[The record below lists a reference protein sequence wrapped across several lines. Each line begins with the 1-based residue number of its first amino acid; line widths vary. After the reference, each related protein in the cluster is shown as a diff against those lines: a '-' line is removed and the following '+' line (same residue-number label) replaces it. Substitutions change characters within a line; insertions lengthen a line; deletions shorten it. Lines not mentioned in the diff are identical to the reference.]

1 MSKKS
6 IPSFN
11 TAKIKEVGVVS
22 LAIRPNQSSQYGV
35 GGLTGK
41 QLQERFDLL
50 AKHTIE
56 HLNEVIKILN
66 SNDVASYISLGER
79 FENYGNEDRQ
89 SLSDFIKDVYTPS
102 GGLVVESPDPTKNKE
117 SLKAILE
124 ELYNF
129 IIALN
134 AYTKISEYITDDPD
148 ATLDD
153 IFAKLSTLE
162 AHNESEDSHPL
173 IIEALGELLALL
185 DSHTTDEEQL
195 AHQDIRDS
203 VDAVEESFESHK
215 TDVTAH
221 GNAIDAKIST
231 HNTSG
236 DAHQDIRAA
245 ISEYYETV
253 VEFMNAVATVL
264 DSDEET
270 LDQMSEIVA
279 YIKANRDVIEL
290 ITEEK
295 VNVGDIVNDLNTSD
309 KNRPLSAAMGVK
321 LAKELTSLVGAVDIL
336 ETNLGETYNDVQNKM
351 PLIENNSGLEKV
363 VTISPNSSSVNLKI
377 YKETHTDGDNYDS
390 IPFRKSVNDANH
402 PGTFEIGH
410 PILDAN
416 AKGYSAKHPL
426 TVGKASEAFL
436 KKVEPKD
443 GLSRV
448 YGIRASGDKNTS
460 ATNGA
465 GQEEVIVSGG
475 VNGTETYR
483 TIPRREA
490 INSNSSTHPG
500 TFDVWYPKLPGST
513 KETSTNETAMINAIK
528 EQLYPT
534 NGSPM
539 HPIPIGMSEYL
550 YARKADLKALSD
562 TVDSIL
568 SGGSGGTGDYVTS
581 EMLAAALKAFKED
594 MDYKPVSVRLY
605 VNPSVAEKGSTV
617 TSVTLS
623 WDVTSGT
630 AKELWLDGENVVNI
644 TSNQL
649 VKTGSWTGRQY
660 WKLVAED
667 EKGSGASNTA
677 YLNFYNGVF
686 YGCST
691 NAHIETSSDIRSLTR
706 ELADGP
712 IGTMDFNAALGEFI
726 YYCQP
731 VSYGT
736 CVFKDESPDAGG
748 LPYGFDDPWVVY
760 FENASGYKE
769 NYYVYRSSYALAGT
783 AKITATRGDF

>member
-134 AYTKISEYITDDPD
+134 AYTKISEYITDDPE

-162 AHNESEDSHPL
+162 THNKSEDSHPL

-236 DAHQDIRAA
+236 DAHQDIRTA

-253 VEFMNAVATVL
+253 VEFMNTVATLL
-264 DSDEET
+264 DSDDET
-270 LDQMSEIVA
+270 LNQTSEIIAV
-279 YIKANRDVIEL
+279 IKENKDL
-290 ITEEK
+290 IASITTNK
-295 VNVGDIVNDLNTSD
+295 VNVSDIVNNLTSTD
-309 KNRPLSAAMGVK
+309 TNKPLSAYQGKVLNEKFNDYALKYPISDAWKHNYAMLFLLMNTKKNGNYQYEK
-321 LAKELTSLVGAVDIL
+321 
-336 ETNLGETYNDVQNKM
+336 TYV
-351 PLIENNSGLEKV
+351 
-363 VTISPNSSSVNLKI
+363 SP
-377 YKETHTDGDNYDS
+377 
-390 IPFRKSVNDANH
+390 
-402 PGTFEIGH
+402 
-410 PILDAN
+410 
-416 AKGYSAKHPL
+416 
-426 TVGKASEAFL
+426 SEA
-436 KKVEPKD
+436 VQ
-443 GLSRV
+443 
-448 YGIRASGDKNTS
+448 YG
-460 ATNGA
+460 
-465 GQEEVIVSGG
+465 
-475 VNGTETYR
+475 
-483 TIPRREA
+483 IPRRDGEGKIVA
-490 INSNSSTHPG
+490 HDHVKNSSPSYYVSSKELASALDDLRG
-500 TFDVWYPKLPGST
+500 DIGS
-513 KETSTNETAMINAIK
+513 
-528 EQLYPT
+528 
-534 NGSPM
+534 G
-539 HPIPIGMSEYL
+539 GG
-550 YARKADLKALSD
+550 
-562 TVDSIL
+562 
-568 SGGSGGTGDYVTS
+568 SGGSGGGTGGPYITQTDL
-581 EMLAAALKAFKED
+581 EQALQAFKNEL
-594 MDYKPVSVRLY
+594 DYKSVQVSLSVS
-605 VNPSVAEKGSTV
+605 PTVAEKGSTV
-617 TSVTLS
+617 NSVTLS
-623 WDVTSGT
+623 WNVMRGVATELLLNDKEDVT
-630 AKELWLDGENVVNI
+630 NI
-644 TSNQL
+644 TSKTIT
-649 VKTGSWTGRQY
+649 KTGT
-660 WKLVAED
+660 WKSNTTFKLMAED
-667 EKGSGASNTA
+667 AKGAIHTSHA